1 MNIKKIAV
9 CLVALVMFTAT
20 GCKDKSE
27 VVCKNGMCVPTDG
40 RKQIVEVDAPAYKKL
55 PQLSEKDEPV
65 NQEFKPIRESLI
77 GNHGLM
83 TMAGEGGQFNE
94 VTLDEIEIPGVA
106 NAEAA
111 ISGDMEYIE
120 SEYKDNLWPGGVEQ
134 SAEMDFD
141 EF

>member
-9 CLVALVMFTAT
+9 CVIALIMFAAT

-27 VVCKNGMCVPTDG
+27 VVCKNGMCVPAIG
-40 RKQIVEVDAPAYKKL
+40 KKQIVEIDAPAYKKL

-65 NQEFKPIRESLI
+65 NQEFTPIRESQLES
-77 GNHGLM
+77 HGLM
-83 TMAGEGGQFNE
+83 TMAGQGGQFNE
-94 VTLDEIEIPGVA
+94 ITLNEVEIPGVD

-120 SEYKDNLWPGGVEQ
+120 REYKDNLWPGGVEQ